1 MINIDKSKLVLIN
14 NNDTNITDKPLETKQ
29 VGYYRDAWNRFV
41 KNKVSL
47 IAFIIICILFFFVIF
62 GPIMKKE
69 HKNVSK
75 NDLAKLSMLPPKSK
89 IFSKLGFLN
98 GTIKYSLDK
107 NEAIKMAKHF
117 YGKDIIKSGMPKELL
132 DDDPTNDGK
141 FESVQTLNLRI
152 DYYKYIQYKQSYMF
166 TSQDKDVLNITKTLN
181 KTEYEDALKKGVINE
196 VISVNN
202 DSYIVTVKFFEYVLG
217 QTPEETYFWFGTNID
232 GNDLFITL
240 WKGARISLLIA
251 LAVVII
257 NAIIGLILGAI
268 SGYYGGTFDLI
279 FGRFV
284 EILSGIPF
292 LAVLTLLIIRFGTP
306 VWVIVLAFTITG
318 WIGSYSMARMQFYRF
333 KNREYILAAR
343 SLGASD
349 GRIMLKHIFPNAIG
363 YMLTS
368 FALAIPSFVF
378 QEASYSFLK
387 IINYKD
393 ALSVGML
400 IQQGQS
406 SMNIFP
412 HALFYPAFYVAILM
426 IAFNLFGNGLRD
438 AFNPSLRGVE

>member
-1 MINIDKSKLVLIN
+1 MMNVDKTKLVLIN
-14 NNDTNITDKPLETKQ
+14 NSDAGIADKPFETKQ

-47 IAFIIICILFFFVIF
+47 IAFIIICILFFFVFF

-69 HKNVSK
+69 HSSVSK
-75 NDLAKLSMLPPKSK
+75 NDLEKFSMLPPKSK
-89 IFSKLGFLN
+89 IFSKMGFLN
-98 GTIKYSLDK
+98 GVIKYTLDK
-107 NEAIKMAKHF
+107 NEAIKMHKHF
-117 YGKDIIKSGMPKELL
+117 YGKDIIRSGMPDVLL
-132 DDDPTNDGK
+132 DNDPTNDGK
-141 FESVQTLNLRI
+141 YAKKQTLDLRI
-152 DYYKYIQYKQSYMF
+152 DYYKYIQYKNSYMY
-166 TSQDKDVLNITKTLN
+166 TSQDDNVSKITRTLN
-181 KTEYEDALKKGVINE
+181 EEEYSKALKRGVINE

-202 DSYIVTVKFFEYVLG
+202 GSYVVTVKYFEYVLG
-217 QTPEETYFWFGTNID
+217 QTPEETYFWFGTNVN
-232 GNDLFITL
+232 GKDLFITL
-240 WKGARISLLIA
+240 WRGARISLLIA
-251 LAVVII
+251 LAVVVI

-268 SGYYGGTFDLI
+268 SGYYGGIFDLL

-306 VWVIVLAFTITG
+306 VWVIIIAFTITG
-318 WIGSYSMARMQFYRF
+318 WISSYAMARMQFYRF

-343 SLGASD
+343 SLGAND
-349 GRIMLKHIFPNAIG
+349 ARIMVKHIFPNAIG

-378 QEASYSFLK
+378 QEASFSFLK
-387 IINYKD
+387 IINYSN

-400 IQQGQS
+400 IEQGQS
-406 SMNIFP
+406 SMQIFP
-412 HALFYPAFYVAILM
+412 HALFYPAFYVAVLM